1 VPNITTIIIAFS
13 KCGVCYNA
21 DKVNKLFEIE
31 LAKHTID
38 PIVAKLYKEL
48 VIEAYDATG
57 SYKQN
62 IIHLKRELNTYVEKI
77 NKARDLLLSGDID
90 GAEFRQIKSDS
101 ER

>member
-1 VPNITTIIIAFS
+1 MWS
-13 KCGVCYNA
+13 SLYA

-38 PIVAKLYKEL
+38 PRVAKLYKEL
-48 VIEAYDATG
+48 VIEAYDDATG

-62 IIHLKRELNTYVEKI
+62 IIYLKRELNTYVEKI